1 VKTTR
6 SPFFLASL
14 LATAIVASSIPAMAA
29 HHPVFGSIAPEVRRQ
44 LPAGLKFRFPASL
57 PSDSLHPYIYQS
69 DGKFFVNLSS
79 SSGCNSI
86 QSCKTVGGIGVA
98 RGSVSQSRGSNTV
111 SLANGITGYYMSDP
125 GKTHSI
131 QWEQDEQRYIVILNA
146 RVYGRQAAVDL
157 AKSTSRERP
166 IGG

>member
-1 VKTTR
+1 VKIAR
-6 SPFFLASL
+6 SPFVLASL

-29 HHPVFGSIAPEVRRQ
+29 PHPAFTAIVPSVRRQ
-44 LPAGLKFRFPASL
+44 LPAGLKFRFPSSL
-57 PSDSLHPYIYQS
+57 PSDSLHPYIYQI

-86 QSCKTVGGIGVA
+86 QSCRTVGGIGVA
-98 RGSVSQSRGSNTV
+98 RGSVSQSRGGNTV
-111 SLANGITGYYMSDP
+111 SLGNGITGYYMLDP
-125 GKTHSI
+125 GKTHNI
-131 QWEQDEQRYIVILNA
+131 QWEQDEQRYVVILNA
-146 RVYGRQAAVDL
+146 RVYGRQAAVDM